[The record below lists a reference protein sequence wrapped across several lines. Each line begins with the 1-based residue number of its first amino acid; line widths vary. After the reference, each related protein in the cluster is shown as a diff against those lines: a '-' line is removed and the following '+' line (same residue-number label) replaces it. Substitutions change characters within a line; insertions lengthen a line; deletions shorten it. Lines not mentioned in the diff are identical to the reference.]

1 MLVKYLKG
9 ALVEKKNNYNKKP
22 EVSLINTPREIAVL
36 DPLQQQ

>member
-9 ALVEKKNNYNKKP
+9 ALVEKKKNNKKP